1 MKSTKQIYQALIV
14 ILLAHFP
21 LYAQYTGG
29 IADGSSLETI
39 TNTTCSTPAHFY
51 AFFGGSGDGESVHTL
66 INATCGTTPGQYA
79 YIGGS
84 GDGASVQTITN
95 TTCGLPPGAYAYT
108 GGSGDGQSVNTL
120 LNQVCPFPPHFYA
133 YFGGSGDGSSMEKLR
148 NCAII
153 MPQADFTASATSVC
167 VNTNITL
174 TDISVDAVGWEWTI
188 TGGTFVT
195 PSTMYSQNPVI
206 RYATAGTYTVTL
218 KARNHDGDDLETKT
232 AYITVNSSASVASTT
247 PASRCGTGSVTI
259 SATPSS
265 GTIRWYNAATGGT
278 LLFTGNSFTTP
289 SISTSTTYYA
299 EAFNGCTS
307 PTRTAVV
314 ATINTV
320 PTITGNPASRCD
332 AGTVTISANP
342 SAGTVTW
349 YDAATGGNLLS
360 TGSVYTTPFI
370 NTTTTYYAETTSA
383 QGCVSSRIPV
393 VATVNVTPT
402 ITATSNASSCGG
414 ALTTI
419 SATPSAGTIYW
430 YYNPTG
436 GTAFSSGNT
445 LTVSGASGTYYA
457 EAVNNGCPS
466 PRTAVTYTSIP
477 VPTLQSTSPGQICN
491 SGSTTVG
498 VTYDFGTVNWYDAPS
513 GGTLLG
519 TGSTYTTPVISTS
532 TIYYTEAVN
541 GGCAS
546 PRQGVYANVNIV
558 NPPTANANQTF
569 CNGEQ
574 LNNILITSGSNIVWY
589 DAATGGNVLPST
601 TTIVDGQT
609 YYATQTIS
617 SCESST
623 TAITMTLGGC
633 LGNDTFEFIG
643 LKMYPNPTQDVLNIE
658 YQEPIHKVEVV
669 NLLGQ
674 TLINKNL
681 NTVSSQLDLSSY
693 PTGTYLVKVY
703 IDEKRNKVYKVI
715 KQ

>member
-29 IADGSSLETI
+29 IADGSSLQTI

-66 INATCGTTPGQYA
+66 INATCGTSPGQYA

-120 LNQVCPFPPHFYA
+120 MNQVCSFPPHFYA
-133 YFGGSGDGSSMEKLR
+133 YFGGSGDGAAMEKNR
-148 NCAII
+148 NCAIV
-153 MPQADFTASATSVC
+153 MPVANFTGTPTEICVTNNVTFTDTS
-167 VNTNITL
+167 TN
-174 TDISVDAVGWEWTI
+174 AVGWEWTV
-188 TGGTFVT
+188 TGGTFVS
-195 PSTMYSQNPVI
+195 PSTMYSQNPVVK
-206 RYATAGTYTVTL
+206 YNTAGTYTVIL
-218 KARNHDGDDLETKT
+218 KARNQDGDDIITKT
-232 AYITVNSSASVASTT
+232 SFITVNATASITATS
-247 PASRCGTGSVTI
+247 PASRCGAGSVTI

-289 SISTSTTYYA
+289 SISTTTTYYA

-332 AGTVTISANP
+332 AGTVTISASP

-349 YDAATGGNLLS
+349 YDAAIGGTLLS
-360 TGSVYTTPFI
+360 TGIIYTTPSI
-370 NTTTTYYAETTSA
+370 STSTTYYAETTSA

-393 VATVNVTPT
+393 VATVNTTPT

-414 ALTTI
+414 AVTSI

-430 YYNPTG
+430 YYNPIG
-436 GTAFSSGNT
+436 GSAFASGNSIS
-445 LTVSGASGTYYA
+445 VSGASATYYA

-466 PRTAVTYTSIP
+466 PRTAVTYTSIA
-477 VPTLQSTSPGQICN
+477 VPSLISISPGQICN

-498 VTYDFGTVNWYDAPS
+498 ATFDFGTVNWYDAS
-513 GGTLLG
+513 TGGTLLG

-532 TIYYTEAVN
+532 TIYYAEAVN

-546 PRQGVYANVNIV
+546 PRQGVYANVNSV

-569 CNGEQ
+569 CNGEL
-574 LNNILITSGSNIVWY
+574 LNNILISGSNIVWY
-589 DAATGGNVLPST
+589 DAASGGNVLPST
-601 TTIVDGQT
+601 TSIVNGQT
-609 YYATQTIS
+609 YYATQTVS
-617 SCESST
+617 SCESSR

-633 LGNDTFEFIG
+633 LGNDTFEFVG
-643 LKMYPNPTQDVLNIE
+643 LKMYPNPTHDVLNIE
-658 YQEPIHKVEVV
+658 YQEPIHKVEIV

-681 NTVSSQLDLSSY
+681 NTASSQIDLSSY

-703 IDEKRNKVYKVI
+703 INEKQNKVYKVI

>member
-120 LNQVCPFPPHFYA
+120 MNQVCPFPPHFYA

-174 TDISVDAVGWEWTI
+174 TDTSIDAVGWEWTI

-232 AYITVNSSASVASTT
+232 AYITVNATASVTATS
-247 PASRCGTGSVTI
+247 PASRCGAGSVTI

-349 YDAATGGNLLS
+349 HDAPTGGSLLS
-360 TGSVYTTPFI
+360 TGAVYTTPSI
-370 NTTTTYYAETTSA
+370 STTTTYYAETTSA

-393 VATVNVTPT
+393 VATVNITPT
-402 ITATSNASSCGG
+402 ITGISNGSSCGG

-436 GTAFSSGNT
+436 GSAFASGNSIS
-445 LTVSGASGTYYA
+445 VSGGSATFYA
-457 EAVNNGCPS
+457 EAIDNSCPS
-466 PRTAVTYTSIP
+466 PRTAVTFTHIP
-477 VPTLQSTSPGQICN
+477 VPSLVSTSPGQICN
-491 SGSTTVG
+491 SGSTTIG
-498 VTYDFGTVNWYDAPS
+498 ATFDFGTVSWYDAPS

-532 TIYYTEAVN
+532 TIYYAEAVN
-541 GGCAS
+541 SGCAS

-558 NPPTANANQTF
+558 NPPLANANQTF

-633 LGNDTFEFIG
+633 LGNDTFEFVG

-681 NTVSSQLDLSSY
+681 NTASSQLDLSNY